1 MSDVHR
7 GAARPVPAGHGG
19 TIPLGAIR
27 GIPVRAD
34 VSLLG
39 IAVLLTWLLAENVL
53 PDTASAAARWAAAA
67 VAAAAFLGCVL
78 AHEMSHSI
86 VAVRN
91 GIRVDSV
98 TLWMLGGIARIRDEP
113 AEPSVQVRMAGAG
126 PAASAALGAGF
137 LAIGVLLRAAGA
149 PDVVES
155 AATWLGSVN
164 LVLAVFNL
172 VPAAPLDGGRLL
184 AGYLWKRR
192 GDRLSAA
199 VSAARAGEAFAY
211 VLFFLGLVMLLS
223 GFLLQG
229 IWFGFLGWFLL
240 GAARAEEA
248 TYTVQAD
255 LAGVRVGTAMTPDPI
270 VVRDD
275 VSVDDLL
282 HDYMLRS
289 PASSF
294 PLVDEAGG
302 VTGLATLRRIREVRP
317 ADRERLRARDV
328 AWPIDALPRVAVDD
342 LLLDAIRANGEQ
354 GDGRILVFEGDRLCG
369 IVSPSDVTRVARRA
383 ELTKRGPR

>member
-1 MSDVHR
+1 
-7 GAARPVPAGHGG
+7 
-19 TIPLGAIR
+19 
-27 GIPVRAD
+27 
-34 VSLLG
+34 
-39 IAVLLTWLLAENVL
+39 
-53 PDTASAAARWAAAA
+53 
-67 VAAAAFLGCVL
+67 
-78 AHEMSHSI
+78 
-86 VAVRN
+86 
-91 GIRVDSV
+91 
-98 TLWMLGGIARIRDEP
+98 
-113 AEPSVQVRMAGAG
+113 
-126 PAASAALGAGF
+126 
-137 LAIGVLLRAAGA
+137 
-149 PDVVES
+149 
-155 AATWLGSVN
+155 
-164 LVLAVFNL
+164 
-172 VPAAPLDGGRLL
+172 
-184 AGYLWKRR
+184 
-192 GDRLSAA
+192 